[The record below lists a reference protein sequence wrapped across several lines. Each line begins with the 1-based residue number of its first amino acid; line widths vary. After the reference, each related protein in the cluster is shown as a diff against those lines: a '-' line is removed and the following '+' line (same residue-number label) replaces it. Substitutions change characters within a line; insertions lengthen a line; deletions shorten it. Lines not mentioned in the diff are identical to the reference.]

1 MFLLASR
8 FEGFSNAILEA
19 LFLGIP
25 VITSNCPGANSE
37 IIKKG
42 FNGFLAKNE
51 NPKDFSEKIIKG
63 VNHNWD
69 RNQIQKDTNNLFA
82 REKISL
88 KYINMLKNTIN

>member
-8 FEGFSNAILEA
+8 FEGFSNALLEA

-51 NPKDFSEKIIKG
+51 DSEDFSKKIIKG

-69 RNQIQKDTNNLFA
+69 RNEIQKIQNIYS
-82 REKISL
+82 REKKYLFNIL
-88 KYINMLKNTIN
+88 KCY